1 MYLPKAVEAI
11 ALARRGPEKIKHP
24 RRPPSI
30 PTVTKAIA
38 LNIRDSNITSGNC
51 KKEITVGITSYK
63 GKLTMLG
70 PLCLM
75 LE

>member
-11 ALARRGPEKIKHP
+11 ALARTGPEKIKHP

-38 LNIRDSNITSGNC
+38 LNIRDSNITSGN
-51 KKEITVGITSYK
+51 
-63 GKLTMLG
+63 
-70 PLCLM
+70 
-75 LE
+75 